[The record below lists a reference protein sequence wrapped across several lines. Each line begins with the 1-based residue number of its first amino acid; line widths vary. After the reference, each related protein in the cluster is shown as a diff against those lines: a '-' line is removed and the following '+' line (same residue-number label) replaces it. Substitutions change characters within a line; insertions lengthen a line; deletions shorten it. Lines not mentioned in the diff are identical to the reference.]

1 MLSMKSIRKMLA
13 PAKRPVA
20 AALLALS
27 LAGLAEAR
35 TPLVLMSDFG
45 LADGAVAA
53 MHGVALGVDPE
64 LSVSDLTHEI
74 PDYDIWAGAYRLFQT
89 ANYWP
94 QGTVFVSVVDPGVG
108 TTRKSIVLKTPTGR
122 YFVGPDNG
130 LFTLI
135 AERDGVAEV
144 REIDERVNRLP
155 GSAESY
161 TFHGRDVYAYTGAR
175 LSSGQITFEQVGPRI
190 DNARITLIP
199 HPVAR
204 LEGSHIKGGIP
215 VLDVKYGNVWTNIP
229 KPLFAKLAIQ
239 PNDRVTVQF
248 RNAGKLVAEVTAP
261 FESSF
266 GEVPKGAGLVYLNSL
281 LNVAFAVNQG
291 SFAKV
296 HGIESG
302 PEWEVDISKAP

>member
-1 MLSMKSIRKMLA
+1 MKSIRKMLA
-13 PAKRPVA
+13 PANGKVA
-20 AALLALS
+20 ILLVALS
-27 LAGLAEAR
+27 LSNLVHAR

-45 LADGAVAA
+45 LEDGAVAA

-64 LSVSDLTHEI
+64 LSVSDLTHQI
-74 PDYDIWAGAYRLFQT
+74 PDYDIWAGAYRLYQT

-108 TTRKSIVLKTPTGR
+108 TKRKSIVLKTPSGR
-122 YFVGPDNG
+122 LFVGPDNG

-155 GSAESY
+155 GSSESY

-175 LSSGQITFEQVGPRI
+175 LSSGQITFEQVGPKL
-190 DNARITLIP
+190 DNAGITLIR
-199 HPVAR
+199 HPIAR
-204 LEGSHIKGGIP
+204 FEDGRIKGGIP

-229 KPLFAKLAIQ
+229 KPLFAKLSIQ
-239 PNDRVTVQF
+239 PNDRVTVRF

-266 GEVPKGAGLVYLNSL
+266 GEVPKGSPLVYVNSL
-281 LNVAFAVNQG
+281 LNVSVAINQG
-291 SFAKV
+291 SFAKM

>member
-1 MLSMKSIRKMLA
+1 MKSIRKMFTSLRGKA
-13 PAKRPVA
+13 AVLVVA
-20 AALLALS
+20 ASA
-27 LAGLAEAR
+27 AGLAHAR
-35 TPLVLMSDFG
+35 SPLVLMSDFG

-53 MHGVALGVDPE
+53 MHGVALGVDPQ

-74 PDYDIWAGAYRLFQT
+74 PDFDIWAGAYRLYQT
-89 ANYWP
+89 ADYWP

-108 TTRKSIVLKTPTGR
+108 TQRKSIVLKTANGR
-122 YFVGPDNG
+122 FFVGPDNG

-175 LSSGQITFEQVGPRI
+175 LSSGQIGFEQVGPRL
-190 DNARITLIP
+190 DNASITLLR
-199 HPVAR
+199 HPAAR
-204 LEGSHIKGGIP
+204 IEDGRIKGGIP
-215 VLDVKYGNVWTNIP
+215 VLDVKYGNVWTDIP
-229 KPLFAKLAIQ
+229 KPLFEKLAIR
-239 PNDRVTVQF
+239 PHDRVTV
-248 RNAGKLVAEVTAP
+248 RLRKAGSLVAEVTAP

-266 GEVPKGAGLVYLNSL
+266 GQVPKGGELVYVNSL
-281 LNVAFAVNQG
+281 LNVALAVNQG
-291 SFAKV
+291 NFAKV

-302 PEWEVDISKAP
+302 PDWEVEIAKAP

>member
-1 MLSMKSIRKMLA
+1 MKSPLKLLA
-13 PAKRPVA
+13 ATSARL
-20 AALLALS
+20 ALLLTTLFVSS
-27 LAGLAEAR
+27 LVHAR

-74 PDYDIWAGAYRLFQT
+74 PDYDIWAGAYRLYQT
-89 ANYWP
+89 ADYWP
-94 QGTVFVSVVDPGVG
+94 RGTVFVSVVDPGVG
-108 TTRKSIVLKTPTGR
+108 TKRKSIVLKTPAGR
-122 YFVGPDNG
+122 FFVGPDNG

-175 LSSGQITFEQVGPRI
+175 LSSGQIAFEQVGPKLE
-190 DNARITLIP
+190 NGSITLIR
-199 HPVAR
+199 HPAAR
-204 LEGSHIKGGIP
+204 IEDGHIKGGIP

-239 PNDRVTVQF
+239 PNDRVTIRF
-248 RNAGKLVAEVTAP
+248 RNSGNLVAEVTAP

-266 GEVPKGAGLVYLNSL
+266 GEVQKGSALVYINSL
-281 LNVAFAVNQG
+281 LNVSFAINQG
-291 SFAKV
+291 NFAKANS
-296 HGIESG
+296 IESG